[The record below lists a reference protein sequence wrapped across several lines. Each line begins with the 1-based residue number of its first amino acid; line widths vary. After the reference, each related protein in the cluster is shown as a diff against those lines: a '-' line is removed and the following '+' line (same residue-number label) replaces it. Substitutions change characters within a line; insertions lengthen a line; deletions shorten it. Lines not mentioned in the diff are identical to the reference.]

1 MTPSE
6 GLLFDVSP
14 IQDED
19 GKKKKV
25 SKRKRPDGEV
35 RGCVAPTDYT
45 TGYSPGFL
53 MSIDSVPCDKC
64 GAPVDLVEIRKS
76 SWLVMCGW
84 WCMHTWEI
92 DPIPELL
99 KPVPDSRAYD
109 TEFVLKFGLHAGKSL
124 RELWD
129 SGHQAYV
136 RMLPKIAK
144 QASVTKAVEDFLR
157 TVA

>member
-19 GKKKKV
+19 GKKKKP
-25 SKRKRPDGEV
+25 SKRKKADEPEFDRPP
-35 RGCVAPTDYT
+35 PTDYMN
-45 TGYSPGFL
+45 GYSPGFL

-84 WCMHTWEI
+84 WCMHQWEI

-99 KPVPDSRAYD
+99 KPVSDSPASD
-109 TEFVLKFGLHAGKSL
+109 NDFVLKFGVHAGKSL

-144 QASVTKAVEDFLR
+144 QASVAKAVEDFLE
-157 TVA
+157 TIA